1 MKSMKNINKNTC
13 KSKKKRMKIKFDR
26 KKLKEDETWKRIFE
40 NDPK

>member
-1 MKSMKNINKNTC
+1 
-13 KSKKKRMKIKFDR
+13 MKIKFDR